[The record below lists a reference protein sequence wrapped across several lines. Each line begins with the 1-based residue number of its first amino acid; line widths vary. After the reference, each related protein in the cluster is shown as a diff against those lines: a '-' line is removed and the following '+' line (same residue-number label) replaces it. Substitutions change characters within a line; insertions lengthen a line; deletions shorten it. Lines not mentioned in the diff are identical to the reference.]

1 MPGAIGGAMM
11 FFVLLAGLV
20 IVGAY
25 VFSYASHI
33 FLTVIESTATG
44 FEDVSWPDEP
54 YVDWLWKGVYVL
66 WLAALWLIPLLL
78 VGTRIGEQHVAFWAA
93 GLGWLLFPISLLSSM
108 SASSR
113 WFVFSPSLLPRLA
126 QRFGSLLTFYLLT
139 APLLA
144 VVALAIWWN
153 NRTLGFLTIPIAA
166 FAVATGLL
174 IYARLFGRLALLVR
188 HTADRRE
195 PAPVRRPRNPEPAQV
210 RAASYDPVRSGKR
223 IRQPSELP
231 PVAAPDP
238 DARTGYNLRLDDAPQ
253 VSGLPIGHGWK
264 VHEPPTSYDIADGP
278 HHVDP
283 PRGPIPDRVIKPSEY
298 EKELARTD
306 KSPDVPEH
314 PWLNGTFSFPFPA
327 RNRGPLVW
335 LTFGLCVF
343 GVILKLMQSFTPA

>member
-25 VFSYASHI
+25 VFAYASHL

-44 FEDVSWPDEP
+44 FDEVSWPDEP
-54 YVDWLWKGVYVL
+54 YIDWLWKGVYLL

-113 WFVFSPSLLPRLA
+113 WIVFSPALLPRLA
-126 QRFGSLLTFYLLT
+126 ARFGSLITFYLLT

-144 VVALAIWWN
+144 LVALAIWWN
-153 NRTLGFLTIPIAA
+153 NRTGGFWPIPVAA
-166 FAVATGLL
+166 FAVAAGLL
-174 IYARLFGRLALLVR
+174 IYARLFGRLALMVR
-188 HTADRRE
+188 HTADRPE
-195 PAPVRRPRNPEPAQV
+195 PQPVRRVRDRTPAQV

-231 PVAAPDP
+231 QVDAPDP
-238 DARTGYNLRLDDAPQ
+238 EARTGYDLRLDDGPHETGKPA
-253 VSGLPIGHGWK
+253 GHGWK
-264 VHEPPTSYDIADGP
+264 VHDPPTSYDIADGP

-283 PRGPIPDRVIKPSEY
+283 PRGPIPGRIIKPSEY

-306 KSPDVPEH
+306 KSPDVPEN
-314 PWLNGTFSFPFPA
+314 PWFNGTFLFPFPPK
-327 RNRGPLVW
+327 NRGPLVW
-335 LTFGLCVF
+335 LTFGFSAF
-343 GVILKLMQSFTPA
+343 GGILKLMQSFTPS